1 MLNIDIKYKSVLRQL
16 SKLILLIAIIT
27 IIACGKNENGTLDSA
42 QAADYFPLQVGK
54 TWVYNL
60 DSIKYD
66 IQNDKSVKVDTVRLQ
81 VREALIDTFTDAT
94 GQKRYKIE
102 RSEKLRTATAWNL
115 SDIFSTSIQKDI
127 VLRTEGSFTYIK
139 MPKVLTVGAT
149 WDGNVYNDPAIKIE
163 IEGEILEPFSKK
175 WSFEVLSF
183 NKSEKIGN
191 VTYDNVLTIEAQTDP
206 KILTERRYM
215 IEKYAKGIGLV
226 YKDMKIMDTQK
237 LDASIAWEKKAEKG
251 FNIIQNISN

>member
-1 MLNIDIKYKSVLRQL
+1 MLNFDIKNNSQL
-16 SKLILLIAIIT
+16 FGKGLLLIAIICLWG
-27 IIACGKNENGTLDSA
+27 CGKNENGTLESA
-42 QAADYFPLQVGK
+42 QAADYFPLQIGK

-66 IQNDKSVKVDTVRLQ
+66 IQNDKSVKIDTVRLQ
-81 VREALIDTFTDAT
+81 VREVLVDTFTDAT

-102 RSEKLRTATAWNL
+102 RSEKLRTAAAWNL

-226 YKDMKIMDTQK
+226 YKDMKVLDTQK
-237 LDASIAWEKKAEKG
+237 LDATIAWEKKAEKG